1 MDMTKIVQSQN
12 QDVRLVGLSLVKVS
26 TELKKLSYLAET
38 GLAWL
43 ALSIKCILNQGMN
56 NIISSNDKT
65 VHI

>member
-26 TELKKLSYLAET
+26 TELKKLSYLAGT